1 MLSLGNI
8 ARTHQK
14 SGNFELVLFIV
25 VLTRENNATSTH
37 ISYRD
42 TDLLY
47 IKTKQTKYKDDSKHI
62 SISRNV
68 KIKMGWI
75 AEVGLIMNSKYV
87 QPGQPEVF
95 FMKRRCTI

>member
-14 SGNFELVLFIV
+14 SGNFDLVLFIV
-25 VLTRENNATSTH
+25 VLTRENTTSTH

-42 TDLLY
+42 KDFVY
-47 IKTKQTKYKDDSKHI
+47 IKTKQTKYKDDSNNI

-68 KIKMGWI
+68 KIKMGRI
-75 AEVGLIMNSKYV
+75 AEIGLIGLMNPKCV
-87 QPGQPEVF
+87 QPGQPDF
-95 FMKRRCTI
+95 FL